1 MIIPDDIWNI
11 LTKSVKA
18 SKFKSGSSSI
28 DSETRKKDT
37 TVQIFELL
45 VAETLNYYDDN
56 SVWKVTQST
65 NDKGID
71 IYGISKRDITVPF
84 SDHRFQELSLGQVK
98 HTKNSYGYKKFK
110 TDIHNL
116 KDGWK
121 NCFSYQDYS
130 LRQFLLVLASNKEN
144 NIANLKSEMSAD
156 KIDNGLLDDAYVA
169 NIDII
174 DGNLLIKSWKLNF
187 TYFKNILKHI
197 LSDEEIFAIESF
209 INNIDSDWLDLS
221 VDIENNDTKQ
231 YFVGEIFNY
240 NITVINS
247 LSYLNS
253 NLYFRWFPEK
263 ESAMEL
269 IYPLSAVN
277 PEKQGFPIEK
287 SPSLRSKQIKEFN
300 FEFRG
305 LRAGTFNA
313 GELVL
318 CYGDG
323 QELNR
328 IDLGEVE
335 FKCGIASKYL
345 NEPKNSISYK
355 KLKSIIQDQ
364 SPQKN
369 SIYSF
374 LFLGCGGIG
383 KTTLIKEIMYLA
395 SANDF
400 SCISI
405 SQNKDMIHEKTI
417 IIELFYKLAFPDIV
431 MEEREDTIIP
441 ELIFKLNL
449 RGNKEWENN
458 LRNYFSNQEDY
469 SKEAVA
475 ECLSSL
481 LLDASDYQKLFIWI
495 SDCHWG
501 SHSSFFIL
509 SRTIEILYTR
519 NEYIANDIVFIFEG
533 RDHESLR
540 DGKQLL
546 SPVYWDSFIS
556 SSNNEI
562 IYLPHW
568 DHKMAKEFLLNLFPT
583 FLNQMNERFI
593 ERVLE
598 HSDGVPM
605 HIMQMMNL
613 LLEKEYIEIRDD
625 GKIQVLKAYND
636 RLFSDNILEIIEER
650 IDYYE
655 SKYPTYTDVLT
666 IVAVINDSINP
677 ALNDWLVQALNINSH
692 NKAII
697 QKSGFISDVE
707 RIRSSIVFHHEHY
720 KTAFKRRTVRN
731 QGLINDCIEFYENI
745 VELNDIDRLNLIF
758 LKNLLSLRDFKKI
771 YDSCLSL
778 LKDTASNSIKLS
790 VLKFIIDLPEQVYC
804 DVTPKYYINF
814 EICEL
819 ILRDGNWD
827 SGLLYLDK
835 VLEEKNYADVN
846 NVEYLLMAYQ
856 EKANILADRLRFEEA
871 VIVSNDGITLAEQ
884 AIANKSFHDHIDR
897 LNLLKEKLQARL
909 AVCKWFYGDYSAAKT
924 IQQNCI
930 IDARKR
936 GDKYSENHVLYELE
950 TLNLHWEQKQ
960 PVINMGAIIELIDSR
975 EITSLD
981 SERTLIEAQM
991 IIGQTITAC
1000 RENNKELIHKI
1011 KGDLINLLIGYK
1023 TKPHIYEE
1031 FLCHTLKAI
1040 LSFYQENIEDTLFEL
1055 TEAMRVSTL
1064 SNMLNLEWKGYVNLA
1079 QFLQYINDAGCVSY
1093 ADSAKDI
1100 ILDSLSHNKS
1110 VIETYKSMMMPVT
1123 EILERILQIEI
1134 QDMYPAKP
1142 CVNEEMLCV
1151 KTKDITFF
1159 VMN

>member
-1 MIIPDDIWNI
+1 MIIPDEIWNI

-18 SKFKSGSSSI
+18 SMLKSESIAI
-28 DSETRKKDT
+28 DSKTSKEDR
-37 TVQIFELL
+37 TVQVFELL

-71 IYGISKRDITVPF
+71 IYGVSKREVSVPF
-84 SDHRFQELSLGQVK
+84 SEHRFRELSLGQVK

-121 NCFSYQDYS
+121 NCFSYQDFS
-130 LRQFLLVLASNKEN
+130 LRQFLLVLASSSEEN
-144 NIANLKSEMSAD
+144 VDNLKSKMVAD

-187 TYFKNILKHI
+187 VYYKNILKHI
-197 LSDEEIFAIESF
+197 LSDAEISAIEDF
-209 INNIDSDWLDLS
+209 INDIDSDWLDLS
-221 VDIENNDTKQ
+221 VDIAVNDTKQ
-231 YFVGEIFNY
+231 YYVGEIFNF

-253 NLYFRWFPEK
+253 NLYFRWIPRK

-323 QELNR
+323 HELKR
-328 IDLGEVE
+328 IDLGKVK
-335 FKCGIASKYL
+335 FKCGIAAKHL
-345 NEPKNSISYK
+345 NEPKHSIPYK
-355 KLKSIIQDQ
+355 NLKSIVQGQ
-364 SPQKN
+364 SLQRIN
-369 SIYSF
+369 IYSF

-405 SQNKDMIHEKTI
+405 SQSKDMIHEKTI

-431 MEEREDTIIP
+431 MEERKDIIIP
-441 ELIFKLNL
+441 ELIMRLNL
-449 RGNKEWENN
+449 KENKEWENN
-458 LRNYFSNQEDY
+458 LINYFSNQEDY
-469 SKEAVA
+469 SQEAVA

-495 SDCHWG
+495 ADCHWG

-509 SRTIEILYTR
+509 SRTIEILDAK

-540 DGKQLL
+540 VENRLL
-546 SPVYWDSFIS
+546 PPVYWDKFIS
-556 SSNNEI
+556 SENNEI
-562 IYLPHW
+562 IRLPHW
-568 DHKMAKEFLLNLFPT
+568 DHKMAKEFLLNLFPAS
-583 FLNQMNERFI
+583 LNQMNEKFI
-593 ERVLE
+593 ERVLD

-613 LLEKEYIEIRDD
+613 LLEKEYIGIRDD

-636 RLFSDNILEIIEER
+636 RLFSDNIIEIIEER

-677 ALNDWLVQALNINSH
+677 ALNDWLVQSLNINCH
-692 NKAII
+692 NKDII

-707 RIRSSIVFHHEHY
+707 RIRSGIVFKHEHY
-720 KTAFKRRTVRN
+720 KTAFKHRIVRN
-731 QGLINDCIEFYENI
+731 QGLINDCIEYYEKISN
-745 VELNDIDRLNLIF
+745 LSDIDKLNLIF
-758 LKNLLSLRDFKKI
+758 LKNLLNIRELKKI
-771 YDSCLSL
+771 YDCCLSL
-778 LKDTASNSIKLS
+778 LNDTVSNSIKLS
-790 VLKFIIDLPEQVYC
+790 VLKFILELPEQVYC
-804 DVTPKYYINF
+804 NTTPKYYINF

-819 ILRDGNWD
+819 ILRDGDWN
-827 SGLLYLDK
+827 SGLPYLDK
-835 VLEEKNYADVN
+835 VLEERNLADIH

-856 EKANILADRLRFEEA
+856 EKANILADRLQFEEA
-871 VIVSNDGITLAEQ
+871 VNMSNDGIALAEQ
-884 AIANKSFHDHIDR
+884 AIVTKSFHGHIDR
-897 LNLLKEKLQARL
+897 LNQLKEKLQARL

-924 IQQNCI
+924 IQQDCVG
-930 IDARKR
+930 AAKKR

-950 TLNLHWEQKQ
+950 TLNLHWEQRQ
-960 PVINMGAIIELIDSR
+960 PVINMGAIIKLIDSR

-981 SERTLIEAQM
+981 SERTLIEVQM

-1000 RENNKELIHKI
+1000 RENNKELINSI
-1011 KGDLINLLIGYK
+1011 KSDLINLLIGYK

-1031 FLCHTLKAI
+1031 FLCHTMKAI
-1040 LSFYQENIEDTLFEL
+1040 LSFYQENMEDTLFEL
-1055 TEAMRVSTL
+1055 TEALRVSTL

-1079 QFLQYINDAGCVSY
+1079 QFLHFINDAGCASY
-1093 ADSAKDI
+1093 ADSAKGI
-1100 ILDSLSHNKS
+1100 ILDALSHNKGA
-1110 VIETYKSMMMPVT
+1110 IEIYKSMMMPVT
-1123 EILERILQIEI
+1123 EILERILQKDI
-1134 QDMYPAKP
+1134 QDMHPAHS

-1151 KTKDITFF
+1151 KTKGITFF
-1159 VMN
+1159 IMN

>member
-1 MIIPDDIWNI
+1 MIIPDKIWNI

-18 SKFKSGSSSI
+18 SMIKSVSRSI
-28 DSETRKKDT
+28 DPEARNNDK

-56 SVWKVTQST
+56 SIWKVTQST
-65 NDKGID
+65 NDNGID
-71 IYGISKRDITVPF
+71 IYGISKKEVSVPF

-144 NIANLKSEMSAD
+144 NVDNLKRSMAVD
-156 KIDNGLLDDAYVA
+156 KIDKGLQDDAYIA

-174 DGNLLIKSWKLNF
+174 DGNLLIKSWRLNF
-187 TYFKNILKHI
+187 IYYKNILKHV
-197 LSDEEIFAIESF
+197 LSDTEISALEEY
-209 INNIDSDWLDLS
+209 INSIDSDWLDLS
-221 VDIENNDTKQ
+221 VDIDISDARQ
-231 YFVGEIFNY
+231 YFVGEIFNF

-253 NLYFRWFPEK
+253 SLYFRWVPDK

-277 PEKQGFPIEK
+277 PQKQGFPIEK
-287 SPSLRSKQIKEFN
+287 SPSLCSKQIKEFN

-305 LRAGTFNA
+305 LRAGTFSA

-318 CYGDG
+318 CYGNG

-328 IDLGEVE
+328 IDLGKVE
-335 FKCGIASKYL
+335 FKCGLATKYL
-345 NEPKNSISYK
+345 NEPKNSIPYRN
-355 KLKSIIQDQ
+355 LKSIVQGQ
-364 SPQKN
+364 SSHRTN
-369 SIYSF
+369 IYSF

-405 SQNKDMIHEKTI
+405 SQSKDMNHEKTI

-431 MEEREDTIIP
+431 MEDREDIIIP
-441 ELIFKLNL
+441 ELILRLNL

-458 LRNYFSNQEDY
+458 LFNYFSNQENY
-469 SKEAVA
+469 SKEVVA
-475 ECLSSL
+475 ECLSYL
-481 LLDASDYQKLFIWI
+481 LSEASNYQKLFIWF

-501 SHSSFFIL
+501 SYSSFFIL
-509 SRTIEILYTR
+509 SRTIEILSDN
-519 NEYIANDIVFIFEG
+519 NESISNIILFIFEG

-540 DGKQLL
+540 VGNQLL
-546 SPVYWDSFIS
+546 SPVYWDKFIS
-556 SSNNEI
+556 SEHNDI
-562 IYLPHW
+562 IHLPHW
-568 DHKMAKEFLLNLFPT
+568 DHRRAKEFLLNLFPAS
-583 FLNQMNERFI
+583 LNQMNEKFI
-593 ERVLE
+593 EKVLNR
-598 HSDGVPM
+598 SDGVPM
-605 HIMQMMNL
+605 HIIQLMNL

-636 RLFSDNILEIIEER
+636 RLFSDDIIEIIEDR

-666 IVAVINDSINP
+666 IVATISETINP
-677 ALNDWLVQALNINSH
+677 ALNDWLVQSLNINSH

-707 RIRSSIVFHHEHY
+707 RIRSGIFFRHEHY
-720 KTAFKRRTVRN
+720 KTAFKHRKVRN
-731 QGLINDCIEFYENI
+731 QGLIKDCIEFYENI
-745 VELNDIDRLNLIF
+745 VELNDIDRLNIIF

-771 YDSCLSL
+771 YDCCLSL
-778 LKDTASNSIKLS
+778 LKNTASSSIKLS
-790 VLKFIIDLPEQVYC
+790 LLEFILELPEQVYC
-804 DVTPKYYINF
+804 NITPKYYLNF

-819 ILRDGNWD
+819 ILRNGDWD
-827 SGLLYLDK
+827 SGLLYMDK
-835 VLEEKNYADVN
+835 VLEDKNLADIN
-846 NVEYLLMAYQ
+846 NIEYMLMAYQ
-856 EKANILADRLRFEEA
+856 EKANILADRLQFEEA
-871 VIVSNDGITLAEQ
+871 VNMSNGGIALAEQ
-884 AIANKSFHDHIDR
+884 AIAIKSFHGHIDR

-909 AVCKWFYGDYSAAKT
+909 AVCKWFYGDYFAAKK
-924 IQQNCI
+924 IQQNCFE
-930 IDARKR
+930 AAKKR
-936 GDKYSENHVLYELE
+936 GDNYSENHVLYELE
-950 TLNLHWEQKQ
+950 TLNLHWEQNQ
-960 PVINMGAIIELIDSR
+960 PVINMGAIIKKIDSR

-981 SERTLIEAQM
+981 SERTLIETQM

-1000 RENNKELIHKI
+1000 RENNKESISMI
-1011 KGDLINLLIGYK
+1011 KCDLINLLISYK

-1031 FLCHTLKAI
+1031 FLCHTMKAI
-1040 LSFYQENIEDTLFEL
+1040 LSFYQENMEDTLFEL
-1055 TEAMRVSTL
+1055 TEALRVSTL

-1079 QFLQYINDAGCVSY
+1079 QFLHYINDAGCVSY
-1093 ADSAKDI
+1093 ANSAKKI
-1100 ILDSLSHNKS
+1100 IFDSFSNNKS
-1110 VIETYKSMMMPVT
+1110 IIETYKSMMMPVT
-1123 EILERILQIEI
+1123 KILERILLTDV
-1134 QDMYPAKP
+1134 QDMYPEKQ

-1151 KTKDITFF
+1151 KTKGLTFF
-1159 VMN
+1159 IMN